1 MAPNYRDLINPGQ
14 GKVPASRQGVVQ
26 YGDARQWFGDLVDS
40 LKNDDVVR
48 RDLENGPD
56 LQSLY
61 VVNADGSITQ
71 PFADGAMPADK
82 DGRNAKLQQLFENA
96 CEGRLMVRANGTDK
110 FYQLSAMEDHGMQ
123 STRSREPVEDFTMQM
138 PEAPKFGFFTRLLAI
153 FFPSIIKNKEAEFQ
167 QALRDYANVTV
178 INDNMKKVKA
188 SVVDEVHAEADV
200 LTEKKNT
207 ALKEMAVDKF
217 LKESTIRPI
226 MFAANEE
233 NVRTDKFH
241 TTLDGLM
248 GPKVHHPKFLLDRK
262 VYQME
267 HYTVHDYSEFMRKRN
282 NAGKDIISDRQMAVL
297 GLLACA
303 STEVN
308 EKAQFKLEE
317 GRTLEQQA
325 EHNFSFIAE
334 GFFLGDDRP
343 NSDKFLGVMRQGRKQ
358 HREAIRAFDNG
369 DPTKL
374 GKLLADG
381 IKATNKSIAA
391 TSSLGGKGKFGLYA
405 ELNEEMVALMEKNPA
420 MKEAAMTAGLTQ
432 DELNIAKG
440 TAAVGR
446 LYREGLAARKEIA
459 MAAARG
465 KTLANR
471 EELLGKVFMMESL
484 DSAVALHNHEAEEA
498 FKETNE
504 EMMKDYMKRINEM
517 TNRGENPTE
526 LMNEMTR
533 AANAK
538 REATHADIVKTLGSD
553 SGAAG
558 KMMDKFRNS
567 QEFKD
572 MMALPMQ
579 EMAKKLGNSKEMK
592 NLVNNASLP
601 EKKAVVE
608 GPVIAPVKKN
618 EKVVQGGGFVKQ

>member
-14 GKVPASRQGVVQ
+14 GKVPASRRGVTQ
-26 YGDARQWFGDLVDS
+26 YGNAHQWFAHLADS
-40 LKNDDVVR
+40 LKTDKEIR
-48 RDLENGPD
+48 RDLENGSG

-82 DGRNAKLQQLFENA
+82 DGRNVRLQQLYENA

-123 STRSREPVEDFTMQM
+123 STRSREPVEDFTMPM
-138 PEAPKFGFFTRLLAI
+138 PEAPKFGFFTRLLAV
-153 FFPSIIKNKEAEFQ
+153 FFPSIIRNREAAYRQEMEAYA
-167 QALRDYANVTV
+167 ALMSA
-178 INDNMKKVKA
+178 NDNMKQVKA

-200 LTEKKNT
+200 LTEKRNT
-207 ALKEMAVDKF
+207 ALKEKAISTF
-217 LKESTIRPI
+217 LKDKDVRPS
-226 MFAANEE
+226 MLAANEE
-233 NVRTDKFH
+233 NARTDSFH
-241 TTLDGLM
+241 TALDGLM

-262 VYQME
+262 VYQKE
-267 HYTVHDYSEFMRKRN
+267 NYTVHDYSEFMLKRN
-282 NAGKDIISDRQMAVL
+282 SVGKDIISDRQMAVL

-303 STEVN
+303 SPEVN

-343 NSDKFLGVMRQGRKQ
+343 NSDKFLGVMRHARQQ
-358 HREAIRAFDNG
+358 HREAIIAFDKG

-391 TSSLGGKGKFGLYA
+391 TTSLGGKGKFGLYA

-420 MKEAAMTAGLTQ
+420 MKEAAIAAGLTQ
-432 DELNIAKG
+432 EELNIAKG

-498 FKETNE
+498 FGKDNKKMME
-504 EMMKDYMKRINEM
+504 EYTKRINEM

-533 AANAK
+533 AASAK

-558 KMMDKFRNS
+558 KMMEKFRNS

-592 NLVNNASLP
+592 NLVNNAALP